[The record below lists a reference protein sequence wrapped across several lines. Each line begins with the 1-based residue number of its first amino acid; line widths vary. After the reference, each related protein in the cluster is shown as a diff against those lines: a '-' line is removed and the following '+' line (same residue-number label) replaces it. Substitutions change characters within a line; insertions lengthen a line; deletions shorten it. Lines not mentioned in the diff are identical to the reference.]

1 MGNHVISQ
9 KKQEFLPFPSSFG
22 RIAFLVGPTQKL
34 SFLPFL
40 MINQTKESRIFFNL
54 SLLPLSFLQV
64 SLKPNI
70 VKVL

>member
-1 MGNHVISQ
+1 
-9 KKQEFLPFPSSFG
+9 
-22 RIAFLVGPTQKL
+22 
-34 SFLPFL
+34 

-70 VKVL
+70 VLKLDRKHVESRKNMAVYLTVIVLPML